1 MALLAD
7 ELKVPGRAF
16 LLGIGGIGMSALA
29 RYLKA
34 QGWEVAGYDRTETA
48 LTRDLA
54 REGMAVSYA
63 PDASALPP
71 GWHAAGVLHILT
83 PAVPADLPLR
93 QHLEAAGPVHK
104 RSALLGAIAAQQPSL
119 AVAGTHGKTT
129 TTTLLAH
136 LMQDRCNAFL
146 GGIAAATGS
155 NLYLHPEAA
164 WTVVEAD
171 EFDRSFL
178 HLHPTHAAITSL
190 DPDHLDIYG
199 NLEAF
204 VASFQQFAGQ
214 IQHSLLLH
222 HALSDR
228 IHPPC
233 TVRTYG
239 LETGDVRATHIV
251 RDGAQT
257 HFTLAHPFGPSIADC
272 TLPMPGLHNLE
283 NAVAAAGLALAAGL
297 SADLLRERLGSFQGV
312 HRRFQY
318 HLNGP
323 VTTYID
329 DYAHHPEEL
338 RRTIEAARAAHPG
351 QRLTGIFQ
359 PHLFTRTRDHLD
371 AFAAVLSALDACVL
385 LPIYAAREQPIAG
398 VDSQSLFDKIS
409 APVKELVPAER
420 IFDCL
425 KTLPREVVMTLGAGD
440 IDRLVNP
447 LKTWLMDTAPDTQK
461 HRTNA

>member
-1 MALLAD
+1 MLAD
-7 ELKVPGRAF
+7 ELKRPGRAF
-16 LLGIGGIGMSALA
+16 LLGIGGIGMSAIA
-29 RYLKA
+29 RYLQA
-34 QGWEVAGYDRTETA
+34 QGWEVAGYDRTASE

-54 REGMAVSYA
+54 REGMHISHA

-71 GWHAAGVLHILT
+71 GWQPADVLRIFT

-93 QHLEAAGPVHK
+93 QLLEAAGPLHK
-104 RSALLGAIAAQQPSL
+104 RSAILGAIAAQQPSL

-136 LMQDRCNAFL
+136 LLQDRCNAFL

-155 NLYLHPEAA
+155 NLYLNRGAA

-199 NLEAF
+199 DPDAFTAGFEA
-204 VASFQQFAGQ
+204 FAGQ

-222 HALSDR
+222 HTLSDR
-228 IHPPC
+228 LHPSCP
-233 TVRTYG
+233 VRTYG
-239 LETGDVRATHIV
+239 IESGDVRATEV
-251 RDGAQT
+251 QREGART
-257 HFTLAHPFGPSIADC
+257 RFTLEHPDGPPIAGC
-272 TLPMPGLHNLE
+272 ALPMPGLHNLE

-297 SADLLRERLGSFQGV
+297 TPELLQERLASFPGV

-318 HLNGP
+318 HLTGP
-323 VTTYID
+323 ATTYID

-338 RRTIEAARAAHPG
+338 RRTIEAARTAHPG
-351 QRLTGIFQ
+351 KRLTGIFQ

-371 AFAAVLSALDACVL
+371 GFAEVLSLLDACIL
-385 LPIYAAREQPIAG
+385 LPIYPAREAPIPG

-409 APVKELVPAER
+409 APHKELVAPER

-425 KTLPREVVMTLGAGD
+425 KGMPREVVMTLGAGD
-440 IDRLVNP
+440 IDRWVNP
-447 LKTWLMDTAPDTQK
+447 LKTWLMATDSVADK
-461 HRTNA
+461 HGKNT